1 MTEQANRIQ
10 MVINTLQDLDIK
22 STFDNMNRLMG
33 AMQELARIRDELN
46 GPGGQT
52 VELFSGD
59 EKIAEVEKDGNT
71 DAE

>member
-33 AMQELARIRDELN
+33 ALQELARIRDELN
-46 GPGGQT
+46 ESGGQT

-59 EKIAEVEKDGNT
+59 EKIAEVKEDGNT